1 MYDEKHLAAQL
12 QPEVINFCYIISTIS
27 KDNKLDQE
35 LAFNKGIELIHSI
48 KAVNKGLELI
58 QRAQP
63 VSEPVAQ
70 PVAQPVSEPPVSEP
84 PVSEPVAQPVSEPI
98 AQPVSEPVSEP
109 EAQPEAQ
116 PVSEPPVSE
125 LAQPKLP
132 AGFEQ
137 SASGIAEVLKN
148 KLSMLQYQK
157 VITKEHESEL
167 VEKID
172 EFAKA
177 NVKNNQPFMKPIEVV
192 YNNLLKLKAEF
203 VDHSKLYEAD
213 TEDDI
218 KEQSAIY
225 LNNHCKL
232 HKGVYPLK
240 IFMASNMNNKASKWY
255 FSLLAPLFIELRDMF
270 NKGVDWEWLPDS
282 ECFKGLNDCSWARPY
297 WVTSIYK
304 WIAKDFF
311 AFNELSE
318 ITGIENNSKFI
329 NSKYR
334 IHNINDIAKL
344 EETNPFVIEP
354 LEQYN
359 LLAPLFNLET
369 ITVA

>member
-1 MYDEKHLAAQL
+1 MYDQYEKHLAAQL
-12 QPEVINFCYIISTIS
+12 YPEVINFCYIIDTVS
-27 KDNKLDQE
+27 KENNLDQE
-35 LAFNKGIELIHSI
+35 LAFNKGIELIQSI
-48 KAVNKGLELI
+48 NKNTVAHESTRKNYMVDLSGFPTKKKPISKPVE
-58 QRAQP
+58 QP
-63 VSEPVAQ
+63 VEQAPEPTTEL
-70 PVAQPVSEPPVSEP
+70 PVEQAPEQATEQATEPATEP
-84 PVSEPVAQPVSEPI
+84 AT
-98 AQPVSEPVSEP
+98 
-109 EAQPEAQ
+109 
-116 PVSEPPVSE
+116 E
-125 LAQPKLP
+125 LKLP
-132 AGFEQ
+132 KIPTGFEQ
-137 SASGIAEVLKN
+137 SASGIAEVLKQ
-148 KLSMLQYQK
+148 KLTVLEFQK
-157 VITKEHESEL
+157 VITKEHKSEL
-167 VEKID
+167 IGKID

-192 YNNLLKLKAEF
+192 YNNLIKLKAEF

-282 ECFKGLNDCSWARPY
+282 ECFKGLNDCSFARPY

-334 IHNINDIAKL
+334 IHNVNDIAKR
-344 EETNPFVIEP
+344 EETNPFIISE
-354 LEQYN
+354 LEQFN

-369 ITVA
+369 I